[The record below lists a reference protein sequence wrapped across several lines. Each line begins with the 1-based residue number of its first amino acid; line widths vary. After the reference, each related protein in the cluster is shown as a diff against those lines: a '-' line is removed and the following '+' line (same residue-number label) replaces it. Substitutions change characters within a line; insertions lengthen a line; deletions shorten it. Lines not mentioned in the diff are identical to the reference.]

1 MNDNGASPQAT
12 AEIAREAQATAR
24 AREFFRQ
31 WWFSLLVMALISV
44 TNLLPDSLIENLAFQ
59 ADKIGNGQWW
69 RILSCHFVHLGTN
82 HYLLNIVGFL
92 ILSVAFRE
100 DITPKEEIVSLLISC
115 LGVSAGLYFFSPEL
129 GWYVGLS
136 GALYGI
142 MAHYLIVGWSRTPFL
157 SAIFIL
163 FLTSKLVY
171 QQFFPDSASTTGQLT
186 GTAAFIGGPVAEDSH
201 VYGAISGFITGL
213 ASLFLFHRRHA
224 QTSSASDRAN

>member
-1 MNDNGASPQAT
+1 MNDNGASPQSA
-12 AEIAREAQATAR
+12 ADIAREAQATAR
-24 AREFFRQ
+24 AHAFFRQ

-44 TNLLPDSLIENLAFQ
+44 TNLLPQSLIEILAFQ
-59 ADKIGNGQWW
+59 ADSIRGGQVW
-69 RILSCHFVHLGTN
+69 RLLSCHFVHLGTN

-100 DITPKEEIVSLLISC
+100 DITPREEIISLLLSC
-115 LGVSAGLYFFSPEL
+115 LSVSAGLYCFNPEMA
-129 GWYVGLS
+129 WYVGLS

-163 FLTSKLVY
+163 FLASKLLY

-186 GTAAFIGGPVAEDSH
+186 GTAAFIGGPIAEDSH
-201 VYGAISGFITGL
+201 LYGAITGFVTGFI
-213 ASLFLFHRRHA
+213 SLLLFHRHHVTRAEPDHA
-224 QTSSASDRAN
+224 D